1 MVVKVLEFIVKKKVL
16 VGLLTVLIIALG
28 SYAVV
33 KLDKEIMPSVGMDG
47 AYVMINAGDMAAIDV
62 EQIITSPL
70 EQKLEGIEGVEEIRS
85 TTAVGS
91 SAIDITI
98 ARGQSEKVMKEIETA
113 VNETKAEHP
122 EIREAMAS
130 QYGIRQGYEFFMDLS
145 GDDLQAMTAF
155 AKDVLEPRL
164 EGLKEVQDVQL
175 AGVSDQEVSIAFKRD
190 EMKKHGLD
198 IMQVAGFI
206 AQVNSE
212 ATLGELQDGKD
223 ASLLRWNSKLA
234 DMDEVKQIE
243 IPTAE
248 GLIQLKEI
256 ADISLAPLESSSF
269 VWKNGTKELV
279 FIQVGR
285 AANITQIDMA
295 KAVRAEIQK
304 IRDEGLV
311 KGFTLNEMV
320 AQADIVQESID
331 GVVVNILIGSIVAI
345 AILLLFLRNVR
356 ATVIIAVSIPTSVLL
371 TFLTVYVL
379 GYSLNMLTLIGL
391 GLGVGMM
398 VDSSIVILESIYRQ
412 RELGLAKF
420 EAVIAGTKE
429 VAGAVFA
436 SMLTTIVVFLP
447 IGFIGGG
454 LGEFM
459 IILAIV
465 VAITLISSVLVAFT
479 LIPALSENF
488 LRYGDVRNARKES
501 RFSKGYNAIVSWIVA
516 KKRRCLL
523 VIALFFSLF
532 AGSLFLVNKIPM
544 TVMPDIFN
552 RYSEIVVALET
563 GVEPAEKE
571 RLAHLLNDKMAS
583 IDDVESSYVLEGSGN
598 ELFVIINMTKGED
611 VVHEQKE
618 VNEQILRSL
627 REFQET
633 EPIQTVQLAMSE
645 ISGAPVQVMIKG
657 EDFGRMQVIAKDFMG
672 RLGEVEGMVG
682 VTNSMERSSEEK
694 RIVLNE
700 KAIADA
706 GLTQMEVKQFIEQA
720 FIEMPVGQMTLD
732 GENVSLMVSWG
743 SKTDTHEAL
752 FDLEVPTM
760 DGDKKLS
767 DFISLEAVRTP
778 NEISHIG
785 GERFITVSADI
796 EGRDLGAINRDVQ
809 KVISD
814 FNAPAGYE
822 IDVAGDI
829 EQQQQL
835 MMEMLL
841 VLGIA
846 LFLVYFVMAVQFN
859 HLGHPLIVMSVIPMA
874 IIGIII
880 GLFVTQMELNLLS
893 GMGVIML
900 IGIVLN
906 NAILLIDRTNQ
917 LRKKGI
923 SMEDALVEAGRNRI
937 RPIFMTTLTTVGGML
952 PLALASGASGN
963 YQAPLATVLISGLL
977 FATFITL
984 LLIPSVYRLF
994 AKTEKVV
1001 EAASSKRNKRMAT
1014 RLAESVK

>member
-1 MVVKVLEFIVKKKVL
+1 MFVKVLEFVVRKKVL
-16 VGLLTVLIIALG
+16 VGLLTVLIVALG
-28 SYAVV
+28 SYAVF

-47 AYVMINAGDMAAIDV
+47 AYVMIDAGDMAAVDV
-62 EQIITSPL
+62 ERFITLPL
-70 EQKLEGIEGVEEIRS
+70 EQKLAGIEGVEEVRS
-85 TTAVGS
+85 TTTVGNS
-91 SAIDITI
+91 SFDVTI
-98 ARGQSEKVMKEIETA
+98 ARGRSEEVLKEVDKA
-113 VNETKAEHP
+113 VIETKAAWP

-130 QYGIRQGYEFFMDLS
+130 QYGVRQGYEFFMDLS

-155 AKDVLEPRL
+155 AKDILEPRL
-164 EGLKEVQDVQL
+164 KSLKEVQDVHL
-175 AGVSDQEVSIAFKRD
+175 SGISEQEVSIKFKRD

-198 IMQVAGFI
+198 ISQVAGFI
-206 AQVNSE
+206 AQANSE
-212 ATLGELQDGKD
+212 ATLGELQEGII
-223 ASLLRWNSKLA
+223 RWNSKLV
-234 DMDEVKQIE
+234 DVDGVKRIEV
-243 IPTAE
+243 PTAE
-248 GLIQLKEI
+248 GSIQLNEI
-256 ADISLAPLESSSF
+256 ADVTLVPRESSSF

-285 AANITQIDMA
+285 AANVTQIDMA
-295 KAVRAEIQK
+295 KAVRAEIQT

-331 GVVVNILIGSIVAI
+331 GVIVNILIGSIVAI

-356 ATVIIAVSIPTSVLL
+356 ATLIIAVSIPTSVLL
-371 TFLTVYVL
+371 TFLTVYML

-391 GLGVGMM
+391 GLGIGMM

-412 RELGLAKF
+412 RELGLAKL
-420 EAVIAGTKE
+420 EAVLAGTKE

-488 LRYGDVRNARKES
+488 LRYKGIRGARKES
-501 RFSKGYNAIVSWIVA
+501 RFSKGYNAVISWVVE
-516 KKRRCLL
+516 KKRRCVL
-523 VIALFFSLF
+523 VIAVFFGLF
-532 AGSLFLVNKIPM
+532 AGSLSLVNKIPM
-544 TVMPDIFN
+544 TVMPDVFN

-563 GVEPAEKE
+563 GVEPADKE
-571 RLAHLLNDKMAS
+571 QLAHLMNDKIAGLE
-583 IDDVESSYVLEGSGN
+583 DVESSYVLDGSGN
-598 ELFVIINMTKGED
+598 ELFVIVNMTKGESVID
-611 VVHEQKE
+611 EQKE

-627 REFQET
+627 REFQDS
-633 EPIQTVQLAMSE
+633 EPIRSVQVAMSE
-645 ISGAPVQVMIKG
+645 VSSAPVQVMIKG
-657 EDFGRMQVIAKDFMG
+657 EDFGQMQAIAEDFMG
-672 RLGEVEGMVG
+672 RIGKVEGIVG
-682 VTNSMERSSEEK
+682 VTNSMERTTEEK

-700 KAIADA
+700 KAITDA
-706 GLTQMEVKQFIEQA
+706 GLSHMQVKQFIEQA
-720 FIEMPVGQMTLD
+720 LIEMPVGQMMLN
-732 GENVSLMVSWG
+732 GENVPLMVSWG
-743 SKTDTHEAL
+743 SETDTSEAL
-752 FDLEVPTM
+752 FDLEMLTAE
-760 DGDKKLS
+760 GDKNLS
-767 DFISLEAVRTP
+767 TFISLETVRAP
-778 NEISHIG
+778 NEITHIG
-785 GERFITVSADI
+785 GERFISVSADI

-809 KVISD
+809 KIIKE
-814 FNAPAGYE
+814 FNTPMGYT

-835 MMEMLL
+835 MLEMLL

-859 HLGHPLIVMSVIPMA
+859 HLGHPIIVMSVIPMA
-874 IIGIII
+874 VIGVII

-917 LRKKGI
+917 LRREGM
-923 SMEDALVEAGRNRI
+923 SMEEALVEAGRNRI

-977 FATFITL
+977 CATFITL

-994 AKTEKVV
+994 TKTEKVAGAV
-1001 EAASSKRNKRMAT
+1001 SSKRKKRVAT
-1014 RLAESVK
+1014 RLAEPVK

>member
-1 MVVKVLEFIVKKKVL
+1 MKVLEFIVRKKVL
-16 VGLLTVLIIALG
+16 VGLLTVLIVALG
-28 SYAVV
+28 SFAVV

-47 AYVMINAGDMAAIDV
+47 AFVYIDVGDMVAVDV
-62 EQIITSPL
+62 ERFITSPL
-70 EQKLEGIEGVEEIRS
+70 EQKLTGIDGVEEVQS
-85 TTAVGS
+85 TTTVGS
-91 SAIDITI
+91 SSLNITI
-98 ARGQSEKVMKEIETA
+98 ARGQSEEVMKEIDK
-113 VNETKAEHP
+113 VLNETKAERP
-122 EIREAMAS
+122 EIREAIAN
-130 QYGIRQGYEFFMDLS
+130 QYGVRHGYEFFMDLS
-145 GDDLQAMTAF
+145 GDDLQVMTTF

-164 EGLKEVQDVQL
+164 ESLKEVQDVNL
-175 AGVSDQEVSIAFKRD
+175 SGVAEHEVSIAFKRD
-190 EMKKHGLD
+190 EMMKHGLD
-198 IMQVAGFI
+198 ISQVAGFI
-206 AQVNSE
+206 AQANSE
-212 ATLGELQDGKD
+212 ATLGKLQDGKD
-223 ASLLRWNSKLA
+223 ASLLRWNSKLTNI
-234 DMDEVKQIE
+234 DDVKRIE

-248 GLIQLKEI
+248 GFIQLKEI
-256 ADISLAPLESSSF
+256 ADVSLSTRENSSF

-285 AANITQIDMA
+285 AANVTQIDMA

-304 IRDEGLV
+304 MRDEGLV

-331 GVVVNILIGSIVAI
+331 GVVVNILIGSVVAI

-356 ATVIIAVSIPTSVLL
+356 ATLIIAVSIPTSVLL
-371 TFLTVYVL
+371 TFLTVYIL

-391 GLGVGMM
+391 GLGIGMM
-398 VDSSIVILESIYRQ
+398 VDSSIVILESIYRH

-420 EAVIAGTKE
+420 EAVLAGTKE

-479 LIPALSENF
+479 LIPALSDNF
-488 LRYGDVRNARKES
+488 LRYRGARDARKES
-501 RFSKGYNAIVSWIVA
+501 RFVKGYNTFVSWIVE
-516 KKRRCLL
+516 KKRRSLL
-523 VIALFFSLF
+523 VIAIFFGLF

-544 TVMPDIFN
+544 TVMPDVFN
-552 RYSEIVVALET
+552 RYNEIVVALET
-563 GVEPAEKE
+563 GVEPVEKE
-571 RLAHLLNDKMAS
+571 RLAHLMNDTLAK
-583 IDDVESSYVLEGSGN
+583 IDDVQSSYVLDTGGS
-598 ELFVIINMTKGED
+598 EMFVIVNMTKGD
-611 VVHEQKE
+611 DIVLEQKD
-618 VNEQILRSL
+618 VNELLLRTL
-627 REFQET
+627 REFQDT
-633 EPIQTVQLAMSE
+633 EPIRTVQLAMSG
-645 ISGAPVQVMIKG
+645 ISGSPVQVMVKG
-657 EDFGRMQVIAKDFMG
+657 DDFDHLQVLANDFMG
-672 RLGEVEGMVG
+672 KLGKVEGIVG
-682 VTNSMERSSEEK
+682 ITNSMERTSEEK

-706 GLTQMEVKQFIEQA
+706 GLSQLQVKQFIEQA
-720 FIEMPVGQMTLD
+720 FINMPVGQMMID
-732 GENVSLMVSWG
+732 GENVPLLVSWG
-743 SKTDTHEAL
+743 TKTNSREAL
-752 FDLEVPTM
+752 LNLEIPTLE
-760 DGDKKLS
+760 GDKKLAT
-767 DFISLEAVRTP
+767 FINFETVRTP
-778 NEISHIG
+778 IEITHIG
-785 GERFITVSADI
+785 GERFISVSADI

-809 KVISD
+809 KVINE
-814 FNAPAGYE
+814 FNAPAGYAIE
-822 IDVAGDI
+822 VAGDM

-835 MMEMLL
+835 MFEMLL

-846 LFLVYFVMAVQFN
+846 LFLVYSVMAVQFN

-874 IIGIII
+874 IIGVII

-893 GMGVIML
+893 GMGIIML

-917 LRKKGI
+917 LRREGM
-923 SMEDALVEAGRNRI
+923 SVQEALVEAGRNRV

-994 AKTEKVV
+994 TKTEKVA
-1001 EAASSKRNKRMAT
+1001 EAVTAKRKKRVAT

>member
-1 MVVKVLEFIVKKKVL
+1 MRVLELIVKKKVL
-16 VGLLTVLIIALG
+16 VGLLTVLIVALG
-28 SYAVV
+28 SYAVL

-47 AYVMINAGDMAAIDV
+47 ASVYIDAGDIAAVDV
-62 EQIITSPL
+62 ERFITSPL
-70 EQKLEGIEGVEEIRS
+70 EQELAGIEGVEEVRS
-85 TTAVGS
+85 TTTVGS
-91 SAIDITI
+91 SSLDITI
-98 ARGQSEKVMKEIETA
+98 ARGQSDKVMKNVDKA
-113 VNETKAEHP
+113 VNETKAEHS
-122 EIREAMAS
+122 EIQEAVAM
-130 QYGIRQGYEFFMDLS
+130 QYGVQQGYEFFMDLS
-145 GDDLQAMTAF
+145 GDNLQAMTAF
-155 AKDVLEPRL
+155 AKEVLEPRL
-164 EGLKEVQDVQL
+164 EGLKEVQDVHL
-175 AGVSDQEVSIAFKRD
+175 SGVSEQELSIAFNRD

-198 IMQVAGFI
+198 ISQVAGFI
-206 AQVNSE
+206 AQANSE
-212 ATLGELQDGKD
+212 TTLGELQDGII
-223 ASLLRWNSKLA
+223 RWNSQLENI
-234 DMDEVKQIE
+234 DGVKRIE

-248 GLIQLKEI
+248 GFIQLKEI
-256 ADISLAPLESSSF
+256 ADVTLATRENSSF

-320 AQADIVQESID
+320 AQADIIQESID

-356 ATVIIAVSIPTSVLL
+356 ATLIIAVSIPTSVLL
-371 TFLTVYVL
+371 TFLTVYML

-391 GLGVGMM
+391 GLGIGMM

-412 RELGLAKF
+412 RELGLAKL
-420 EAVIAGTKE
+420 EAVLAGTKE

-479 LIPALSENF
+479 LIPVLSENF
-488 LRYGDVRNARKES
+488 LRYRDIRDTRKES
-501 RFSKGYNAIVSWIVA
+501 RFSKGYSAIVSWIVG

-523 VIALFFSLF
+523 VIAVFFGLF

-544 TVMPDIFN
+544 TVMPDVFN

-571 RLAHLLNDKMAS
+571 RLAHLLNDKLAR
-583 IDDVESSYVLEGSGN
+583 INDVESSYVLEGSVN
-598 ELFVIINMTKGED
+598 ELFVIVNMTKGD
-611 VVHEQKE
+611 DMVLEQKE
-618 VNEQILRSL
+618 VNEQIVRLL
-627 REFQET
+627 REFQEA
-633 EPIQTVQLAMSE
+633 EPIRTVQLAMSE
-645 ISGAPVQVMIKG
+645 VSGAPVQVMIKG
-657 EDFGRMQVIAKDFMG
+657 EDFGQLQAIAKDFMG
-672 RLGEVEGMVG
+672 QLGKVEGLVG
-682 VTNSMERSSEEK
+682 MTNSMERTSEEQA
-694 RIVLNE
+694 IVLKE
-700 KAIADA
+700 KAIEDA
-706 GLTQMEVKQFIEQA
+706 GLSQMQVKQFIEQA
-720 FIEMPVGQMTLD
+720 FIEMPVGQMMLG
-732 GENVSLMVSWG
+732 GENVPLVVSWE
-743 SKTDTHEAL
+743 SKTNTREAL
-752 FDLEVPTM
+752 FDLEIPTM
-760 DGDKKLS
+760 EGDKKLS
-767 DFISLEAVRTP
+767 NLLSLESVSTP
-778 NEISHIG
+778 NEITHIS

-809 KVISD
+809 KVISE
-814 FNAPAGYE
+814 FTAPAGYA

-835 MMEMLL
+835 MVEMLL

-874 IIGIII
+874 VIGVII

-893 GMGVIML
+893 GMGIIML

-917 LRKKGI
+917 LRREG
-923 SMEDALVEAGRNRI
+923 MTVQEALVEAGRNRV

-994 AKTEKVV
+994 TKTEIVAEAVTAKRRKRVV
-1001 EAASSKRNKRMAT
+1001 T
-1014 RLAESVK
+1014 RLAEPVK